1 MGQDIVKRTP
11 RVGIPDIRR
20 RDLIEAFLAGR
31 KSTTHRAYESD
42 LRDFAAWSGHP
53 TPQAAADWLF
63 GLTPG
68 EANHAVLTYRAELA
82 ERQLSAATIAR
93 RIGTLRSMSKVAR
106 LTGVCSWSLEV
117 EAPAV
122 EPYRDTTGPGGD
134 GFRSMLEVARTEANH
149 GGGRQRR
156 DLALLRVLHDLGL
169 RRAEASGLDLVDIER
184 TEDGTPAA
192 LWIHGKGRED
202 RERVTLP
209 APTATA
215 LRDWLEVRGGDPGA
229 VFVRLDLGSGP
240 ARANGTARLSGEMI
254 RRIVRDLGT
263 KAGLS
268 KPVRPHGLRHQA
280 ITRALDLTGGDV
292 RAVAK
297 FSRHRNLQTLVRY
310 DDARRDTGGE
320 VAAMVAD
327 VDE

>member
-1 MGQDIVKRTP
+1 MSKDIIKRTP
-11 RVGIPDIRR
+11 RVGTPDVRR

-63 GLTPG
+63 GLTAG
-68 EANHAVLTYRAELA
+68 EANHAVLAYRAELA
-82 ERQLSAATIAR
+82 ERQLSAATVAR

-106 LTGVCSWSLEV
+106 LIGVCSWSLEV
-117 EAPAV
+117 EAPTV

-134 GFRSMLEVARTEANH
+134 GFRSMLRVARAEADH
-149 GGGRQRR
+149 GGRRERR
-156 DLALLRVLHDLGL
+156 DLALLRVLHDMGL

-184 TEDGTPAA
+184 TEDGTA
-192 LWIHGKGRED
+192 LWIHGKGRAD
-202 RERVTLP
+202 RERFTLP
-209 APTATA
+209 APTAA
-215 LRDWLEVRGGDPGA
+215 VLRDWLEIRGGDPGA
-229 VFVRLDLGSGP
+229 VFVRLDLGGGP

-254 RRIVRDLGT
+254 RRIIRDLGT
-263 KAGLS
+263 RAGLS
-268 KPVRPHGLRHQA
+268 KPVRPHGIRHRA
-280 ITRALDLTGGDV
+280 ITRALDLTGGDI

-320 VAAMVAD
+320 VAALVAD
-327 VDE
+327 VDDSD